1 MTTVNIFLVDPHRLL
16 REGIKS
22 LLQNTPFR
30 VGGESGEWQDAIL
43 EQGAEVDLI
52 LLELPSDPEKA
63 LALLREMRRA
73 GPNAKLV
80 VLTANF
86 DSWLLANA
94 ADLGICGLLPKD
106 ISPLAL
112 LHSLDLVMLCEK
124 VFPIHQT
131 FLPMTP
137 EHDKLPLRGAE
148 TNSFEQAFEVAD
160 LSVREIEILRY
171 LTSGLPNKVIAREL
185 NVAETT
191 IKAHVKTI
199 LRKIKAGN
207 RTQAAIWCLTKGLG
221 SPGPTNSIGDRRK
234 NGSPPATFSESEQ
247 WYRGAQRSA
256 KQSFVVEAV
265 ASAGATGD
273 GTSV

>member
-1 MTTVNIFLVDPHRLL
+1 
-16 REGIKS
+16 
-22 LLQNTPFR
+22 
-30 VGGESGEWQDAIL
+30 
-43 EQGAEVDLI
+43 
-52 LLELPSDPEKA
+52 
-63 LALLREMRRA
+63 MRRA
-73 GPNAKLV
+73 GPDAKLV

-124 VFPIHQT
+124 VFPIHKT

-137 EHDKLPLRGAE
+137 EHDKLSLQGAQ
-148 TNSFEQAFEVAD
+148 TSSFEQSFELAN
-160 LSVREIEILRY
+160 LSVREIEILQY

-207 RTQAAIWCLTKGLG
+207 RTQAAIWCLKKGLG
-221 SPGPTNSIGDRRK
+221 SPSPANSIGDRRK
-234 NGSPPATFSESEQ
+234 NGSPPAAFSEPEQ
-247 WYRGAQRSA
+247 RYRGAQQSA
-256 KQSFVVEAV
+256 KQAFVVEAV
-265 ASAGATGD
+265 ASADATGD
-273 GTSV
+273 GTSF